1 MFLRDQKDLLQLKQ
15 KKYAVGNT
23 ELVNIFLNILPLYF
37 CQLIVLSTCS
47 FNY

>member
-15 KKYAVGNT
+15 KNYVVGKT
-23 ELVNIFLNILPLYF
+23 ELVNVFLNILPLYF
-37 CQLIVLSTCS
+37 CLLIVLSTCS